1 MTRVFVAVDIEG
13 VAGVVHPDEG
23 TPGNPEY
30 ERARRLMTNEASA
43 VVAGIFDVDPSASVT
58 VADVHGPYRNMIPE
72 LLHEQATLLRG
83 KPRHFGMMDG
93 IDDGAYDWAMFVG
106 VHGKA
111 GTDDSVLSHT
121 FTGSI
126 LDVVVNGNSWG
137 ELGLNA
143 AMAGAYGVPVLL
155 VAGDQSVVAEANGLF
170 GANVV
175 PTVQV
180 KTSRAHLASESV
192 HPNVAR
198 RMLQIAAK
206 EALRNPPAVEP
217 LRVEHPV
224 TVEVTLNRPVLAD
237 LVAMLD
243 DMERVD
249 GRTVRFTRPDFPNAY
264 RILRLITV
272 LCSAPV

>member
-1 MTRVFVAVDIEG
+1 MTRVFLAVDIEG
-13 VAGVVHPDEG
+13 IAGVVHVDEG
-23 TPGNPEY
+23 SPENPEY

-43 VVAGIFDVDPSASVT
+43 VVAGIFDADSTAEVT

-72 LLHEQATLLRG
+72 LLDERATLLRG

-93 IDDGAYDWAMFVG
+93 IDDGEYDVAMFIG

-111 GTDDSVLSHT
+111 GSDDSVLSHT

-126 LDVVVNGNSWG
+126 LDVVVNGQSWG
-137 ELGLNA
+137 ELGLNS
-143 AMAGAYGVPVLL
+143 AMAGAFGVPVVL
-155 VAGDQSVVAEANGLF
+155 VAGDQSVVAETAGIFGL
-170 GANVV
+170 GM

-180 KTSRAHLASESV
+180 KKSRAHLASESL
-192 HPNVAR
+192 HPNVACR
-198 RMLQIAAK
+198 LLREAA
-206 EALRNPPAVEP
+206 ADVIMNPPGIGPLVVES
-217 LRVEHPV
+217 PV

-243 DMERVD
+243 NVERID
-249 GRTVRFTRPDFPNAY
+249 GRTIRFTRDDFPNVY

>member
-1 MTRVFVAVDIEG
+1 MTRVFLAVDIEG
-13 VAGVVHPDEG
+13 IAGVVHVDEG
-23 TPGNPEY
+23 SPGNPEY

-43 VVAGIFDVDPSASVT
+43 VVAGIFDADSTAEVT

-72 LLHEQATLLRG
+72 LLDERATLLRG

-93 IDDGAYDWAMFVG
+93 IDDGEYDVAMFIG

-111 GTDDSVLSHT
+111 GSDDSVLSHT

-126 LDVVVNGNSWG
+126 LDVVVNGQSWG
-137 ELGLNA
+137 ELGLNS
-143 AMAGAYGVPVLL
+143 AMAGAFGVPGVL
-155 VAGDQSVVAEANGLF
+155 VAGDQSVVAETAGIFGL
-170 GANVV
+170 GM

-180 KTSRAHLASESV
+180 KKSRAHLASESL
-192 HPNVAR
+192 HPNVACR
-198 RMLQIAAK
+198 LLREAA
-206 EALRNPPAVEP
+206 ADVIMNSPGIGPLVVES
-217 LRVEHPV
+217 PV

-243 DMERVD
+243 NVERID
-249 GRTVRFTRPDFPNAY
+249 GRTIRFTRDDFPNVY
-264 RILRLITV
+264 RILRLISV